1 MTILGKL
8 NKLGQDL
15 GISYEDNFGKEL
27 TQRRSTGAVN
37 SLWPVSKKLPSDKL
51 KYFYHHTSLSAAFSI
66 MENRTLRATD
76 AYFLNDLSEIKHGA
90 YALRKALKKLKIAD
104 QPRYGLIEPAV
115 NFLSRPFSRGF
126 EEAYAIHRGNAYVV
140 SLSTEGDDVSQW
152 QKYAVRHGVS
162 VGFRVD
168 LLSNAT
174 LLDCNNQKSKS
185 GENEAIPVEALL
197 APVIYD
203 SLEDLAEL
211 VFEDMSS
218 LRLDGVSYSQELHSR
233 LVERYACFSSLMKHP
248 SFSSENEWRLLL
260 TQAQVDR
267 GEVCWQTGE
276 AYAKPYAN
284 LGFAE
289 KGKDWQ
295 KRDSTAASNLR
306 AYCNIR
312 INTQDYNL
320 ARHYFDF
327 VGVDVSES
335 ATPLRPQQS

>member
-1 MTILGKL
+1 MTIVDRLNELGR
-8 NKLGQDL
+8 DL
-15 GISYEDNFGKEL
+15 EISYEDNFCMKL
-27 TQRRSTGAVN
+27 DQHKLDGAID
-37 SLWPVSKKLPSDKL
+37 SILWPVQKKLPLNKL
-51 KYFYHHTSLSAAFSI
+51 KYLYHYTSLSAAFSI
-66 MENRTLRATD
+66 MDKRTLRATD

-90 YALRKALKKLKIAD
+90 YALRKALEKLKIAD
-104 QPRYGLIEPAV
+104 RSRYGLIEPAV
-115 NFLSRPFSRGF
+115 NFLARPFSKGF

-162 VGFRVD
+162 IGFRVD

-174 LLDCNNQKSKS
+174 LLDCNNRKSKR
-185 GENEAIPVEALL
+185 GKNKAIPAEALL

-203 SLEDLAEL
+203 SLENLAEL

-218 LRLDGVSYSQELHSR
+218 LKLGGVSNSQELHSR

-295 KRDSTAASNLR
+295 LNPAESGNLR
-306 AYCNIR
+306 AYCDIK

-335 ATPLRPQQS
+335 ATPLRPQQN